1 MCICSRNTNF
11 GGTPSARI
19 DAMGVDGLSP
29 ELAISLLMGTPIIGK
44 SNGRTW
50 TVTLGVLKGDKVS
63 LDKYVPRT
71 YI

>member
-1 MCICSRNTNF
+1 
-11 GGTPSARI
+11 
-19 DAMGVDGLSP
+19 MGVDGPSH
-29 ELAISLLMGTPIIGK
+29 ELAISLLMGTPITGK

-50 TVTLGVLKGDKVS
+50 TITLGVLKGDKVS